1 MEQGLLI
8 FKIPSQKR
16 KKKRAGR
23 IVFRAQ
29 ETTGEGHGYYY
40 FIQGQLE
47 TKSRERKKKHCTIHT
62 YNYTRFT
69 CNPATLTYS
78 LFTFYEMTA
87 NQHIILM
94 ENIGRG

>member
-47 TKSRERKKKHCTIHT
+47 TKSRERKKKTLHDPHIQLYTIH
-62 YNYTRFT
+62 
-69 CNPATLTYS
+69 L
-78 LFTFYEMTA
+78 
-87 NQHIILM
+87 
-94 ENIGRG
+94 